1 MMAERILQ
9 ALIFVCS
16 LVAVTL
22 AVILGILLFAPQEEP
37 APEPEIVATYD
48 KHECYIP
55 EELRDNAEFY

>member
-1 MMAERILQ
+1 MAERILQ

-22 AVILGILLFAPQEEP
+22 AAILGVLLFVPQEEP
-37 APEPEIVATYD
+37 VAEPEIVATYD

-55 EELRDNAEFY
+55 EELRNNVELY